1 MNKYHTAVIG
11 AGPAGYTAA
20 LKIAAVGKSVCLID
34 KDRKELGGTC
44 LNRGCISVKSFLE
57 SANLYQ
63 KIKSADSFG
72 IKVAGEEVNFDKIK
86 EKSNKNISLL
96 KKGVLFLLKS
106 KKITLEFGKAS
117 FVSGQKIQL
126 KNGGNTK
133 EIEADN
139 FILATGSL
147 PKRLPNLDID
157 NKKIFDS
164 DGLCKNL
171 PQAKNILIIG
181 GGYIGCEFAHFYNSL
196 GSEVTIVDIA
206 ESLLPGQDKDI
217 TKALAKKFKKRGIK
231 VLTSHKTTQEEID
244 KFDIV
249 IAAVGREPNTGS
261 LNLEKAGIELE
272 NNFIKVDKNF
282 KTTTDNIYA
291 IGDLINTPM
300 LAHVAFF
307 EGNLAADSIL
317 GNTAETIDYNLVP
330 EVIFTEP
337 QIASFGLKEAEANK
351 ENLAIEVTKNLFRTN
366 AKAHILG
373 QIAGF
378 SKLVF
383 AKKDKKL
390 LGASIIGPEATELI
404 HTLIA
409 FAKSGATKAE
419 IEKSI
424 YAHPTLSEIFSSP
437 T

>member
-1 MNKYHTAVIG
+1 MNKYHTAIIG

-20 LKIAAVGKSVCLID
+20 LKIAAAGKSVCLID
-34 KDRKELGGTC
+34 KDREELGGTC
-44 LNRGCISVKSFLE
+44 LNRGCIPVKSFLE

-72 IKVAGEEVNFDKIK
+72 IKVTGEEVNFDKIK
-86 EKSNKNISLL
+86 EKSNKNIALL

-106 KKITLEFGKAS
+106 KKITLEFGQAS
-117 FVSGQKIQL
+117 FVSDQKIQL
-126 KNGGNTK
+126 KNGDNTK

-164 DGLCKNL
+164 SGLCKNL
-171 PQAKNILIIG
+171 PQAKNILIVG

-217 TKALAKKFKKRGIK
+217 TKALAKEFKKKGIK
-231 VLTSHKTTQEEID
+231 VLTSHKTTQEEVD

-249 IAAVGREPNTGS
+249 IVAVGREPNTGS

-282 KTTTDNIYA
+282 KTTAGNVYA
-291 IGDLINTPM
+291 VGDLINTPM
-300 LAHVAFF
+300 LAHVAFS
-307 EGNLAADSIL
+307 EGNLTANSIL
-317 GNTAETIDYNLVP
+317 GNIVEGINYNLVP

-337 QIASFGLKEAEANK
+337 QIASFGLKEAEAER
-351 ENLAIEVTKNLFRTN
+351 ENLAIEVSKNLFRAN

-378 SKLVF
+378 SKLIF
-383 AKKDKKL
+383 GKKDKKL
-390 LGASIIGPEATELI
+390 IGASIIGPEATELI
-404 HTLIA
+404 HTLVA
-409 FAKSGATKAE
+409 FAKSDATKSE

-424 YAHPTLSEIFSSP
+424 YAHPTLSEIFSGP